1 MSLKRWF
8 SHVEVSTSQS
18 LDLSNDEITVST
30 KLRVNHCWT
39 IEDKIVLSIL
49 ADWYLNKWSEKALI
63 FNSYFQGVDLVPSR
77 RTFLSEKNLRSTWWH
92 LQYSKPM
99 NGARDIEWYDTAFSD
114 TSVAWAALRTSLE
127 GVGSEL
133 GIVMEKKTTRN
144 RPDMTETPRS
154 TRVIKRKRITI
165 PSDDSSPEDE
175 EISNPPS
182 IRRRLFASNQ
192 TPTRQG
198 PHPSQ
203 TGLATPPSSSQKVNK
218 RRGSYALKTLPRFA
232 YRAFNRKSAGQNSGI
247 SIRAGRF
254 IEPGAIPSPPSTQTL
269 AYRADAL
276 RHLNATPNGSTPF
289 ISVTRNL
296 IRAFHHGLKMGS
308 DSSIAVIDLH
318 KVERPS
324 TDDEHRFFARVQSVK
339 GLHLDN
345 PDNYIGNGEY
355 LIWGEITENAICSC
369 QPISHI
375 LSDIPN
381 NGTDSPFYLDIIGSA
396 KYSTMARNQIKKART
411 PLTTRNGEAVG
422 NLLRALQIPGEH
434 LEDAIY
440 FIISDWRFQASR
452 SGMWR
457 KNRAFVQ
464 GIHQGYRKI
473 SHETPLLE
481 SQSEDLSDDS
491 LIFYDTED
499 EQGDEKLSPRAGGGM
514 SGVGKI
520 QDIGPRDVEIKGE
533 SSSDEASEDTASKNR
548 TIVNTSDK
556 CHIEGTD
563 QMNQSSITEELWER
577 EFLNELR
584 EVIDLKRPN

>member
-8 SHVEVSTSQS
+8 SHVEVSISQP
-18 LDLSNDEITVST
+18 LDLSNDETTVPT
-30 KLRVNHCWT
+30 KLRVNHLWT
-39 IEDKIVLSIL
+39 MEEKIVLSIL
-49 ADWYLNKWSEKALI
+49 ADWYLNNWGEKTLI

-92 LQYSKPM
+92 LQYSKPT

-133 GIVMEKKTTRN
+133 GIVMEKKTTRD

-165 PSDDSSPEDE
+165 PSNDSSPEDE

-182 IRRRLFASNQ
+182 VRRRLFASNQ

-203 TGLATPPSSSQKVNK
+203 TVLATPPSSSQKVNK
-218 RRGSYALKTLPRFA
+218 GRGSYALKTLPRFA
-232 YRAFNRKSAGQNSGI
+232 YRAFNRKSAGQNSRI

-254 IEPGAIPSPPSTQTL
+254 IKSGAIPSPPSTQTL

-276 RHLNATPNGSTPF
+276 RHINATPNGSTPF

-296 IRAFHHGLKMGS
+296 IRAFHHGFKMGS
-308 DSSIAVIDLH
+308 NSSIAVIDLH
-318 KVERPS
+318 KVEKPS
-324 TDDEHRFFARVQSVK
+324 KDDEHRFFARVQSVK
-339 GLHLDN
+339 GLHLN
-345 PDNYIGNGEY
+345 SPDGYFGNGEY
-355 LIWGEITENAICSC
+355 LVWGEIMETAICSC
-369 QPISHI
+369 QPISQI
-375 LSDIPN
+375 LSNISNDGI
-381 NGTDSPFYLDIIGSA
+381 GSPFYLDVIESA

-440 FIISDWRFQASR
+440 SIITDWRFQANR

-457 KNRAFVQ
+457 KNKAFVQ

-473 SHETPLLE
+473 RHETPLLE
-481 SQSEDLSDDS
+481 SQSEDLSDDG
-491 LIFYDTED
+491 LIFYDTEA
-499 EQGDEKLSPRAGGGM
+499 EQGDEKLSPRVGGGM
-514 SGVGKI
+514 SGVSRI
-520 QDIGPRDVEIKGE
+520 QDTAPRDVKIRE
-533 SSSDEASEDTASKNR
+533 SSSDEASEDTASENR
-548 TIVNTSDK
+548 TVINTSDE
-556 CHIEGTD
+556 CHIGGMN
-563 QMNQSSITEELWER
+563 QMTQSSITEELWER
-577 EFLNELR
+577 QFLNELR
-584 EVIDLKRPN
+584 KVIDSKKSN